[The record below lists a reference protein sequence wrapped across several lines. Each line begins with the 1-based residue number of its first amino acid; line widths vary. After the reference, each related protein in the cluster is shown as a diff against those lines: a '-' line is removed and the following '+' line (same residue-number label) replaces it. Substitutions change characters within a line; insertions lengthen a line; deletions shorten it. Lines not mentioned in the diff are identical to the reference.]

1 MSETQNNS
9 PDSAAAGKT
18 RLKRWLIGLF
28 AVFLIIA
35 VGLSSIDLDQ
45 AKDTLIEKVSAES
58 GMNIEI
64 ESIGFGFAHGL
75 GLKCSGVKVVTPK
88 GETYAVDHLYLLAE
102 WAPLLFGEFKINSA
116 TLDRP
121 QLTLN
126 LSDAPAKKP
135 ATSKKEP
142 AGEKSDSTTPVKSAQ
157 EALKKSQL
165 SVRNFKI
172 SDGQITLIRPGKQQS
187 LLARVDLSLQLEQ
200 VSSDRLDVLVDSL
213 KINTGEISLQGK
225 AKGENLTAENAHL
238 SVDLETDSFELN
250 DIKPVLAFFS
260 KDVDKTL
267 AQITE
272 LQINDISLNIQTPLA
287 ALEKPEVLK
296 QQSSGQLNFNIKNVV
311 LNLEKNPLQINPLIG
326 TGKWS
331 QGVLHP
337 DIKGTALGSQ
347 FGVKGELPLTAT
359 NKKIKAD
366 INWTELDITR
376 LPLPKSEGW
385 HPESGNVSGAFNISG
400 PIPETGKALPK
411 NLKGK
416 LNFKLNKL
424 VLIQPNQSK
433 KISLPTLEGS
443 GDYQNNQLN
452 YNILGNIFEGNFK
465 SNGAVKNLK
474 NPILD
479 NQLEFSNL
487 NLSKL
492 TLLKPGTGIPTQGI
506 ASGSVKL
513 KGPVPKDS
521 NLDNLAIETSFNV
534 ADLSLPVPSGK
545 NMFPLA
551 ISKLNGKASL
561 KKNKLTHD
569 INAEMLG
576 GSLGIIGDL
585 KMRSKMIA
593 DTTLKLK
600 TIDLSSLDQL
610 EKPVYGIVSA
620 DIKLKGPL
628 PENGKVLTNG
638 FKVDTAFDLE
648 NLSFPLDVKGKTVNA
663 ELGRLK
669 GSTSLN
675 KNRLQHDITAKLMGG
690 NATIKGNLSL
700 KETGLPDAVDTHL
713 NLANIDLAWIQSIK
727 KGDWIP
733 TSGKLDSDL
742 GIQGPLPKNPDSP
755 IKIRAAGT
763 ITANKLILGTGE
775 KKNTLESAIIT
786 LKDSSAELT
795 KALIELTKI
804 ETAGLQFKKVQTNF
818 KISPKQID
826 LTEGHIWPN
835 NGQLDLVGTFQPPSG
850 AYRLKFKGDK
860 LKVEDFAKQLAGPL
874 DLQGKLNGALPEN
887 GKGFPD
893 IAKQLSG
900 DIKLNLVDGNLPE
913 LGALE
918 AILTILNPT
927 SLLDAKKAGLNYEYL
942 GGDLKIVKGLVNTE
956 NFEMKSSQ
964 LNMQVLGNADLGKDT
979 VNAQIKVMPLQMLD
993 NTIKAI
999 PLLGQILTGGKK
1011 GGIIETYFKVD
1022 GKLSAPSVTPQAH
1035 RSLTEKPGAILNEIM
1050 NIPGNLTNDSK

>member
-1 MSETQNNS
+1 MPETQNSS
-9 PDSAAAGKT
+9 PDSSLVKKS
-18 RLKRWLIGLF
+18 RLKRWLIGFF
-28 AVFLIIA
+28 AVFLLLA
-35 VGLSSIDLDQ
+35 VGLSSIDLDE
-45 AKDTLIEKVSAES
+45 AKDRLIEKVSAES

-75 GLKCSGVKVVTPK
+75 GLKCSGVKVVTLK
-88 GETYAVDHLYLLAE
+88 GETYAVDHLHLLAE
-102 WAPLLFGEFKINSA
+102 WAPLLVGEFKINSA

-121 QLTLN
+121 RLTLN
-126 LSDAPAKKP
+126 LSDSPAKKP
-135 ATSKKEP
+135 APDKKEP
-142 AGEKSDSTTPVKSAQ
+142 GEAKPGAATPVKSAQ

-165 SVRNFKI
+165 SVRNFRI
-172 SDGQITLIRPGKQQS
+172 SDGQITLTHPGKQQS
-187 LLARVDLSLQLEQ
+187 LLARVDLSLKLEQ

-238 SVDLETDSFELN
+238 SVDLETSSFELN
-250 DIKPVLAFFS
+250 DIKSTLAFFS
-260 KDVDKTL
+260 KDVEKTL

-272 LQINDISLNIQTPLA
+272 LQINDISLNVQTPLA

-311 LNLEKNPLQINPLIG
+311 LNLGPNPLRINPLEG

-331 QGVLHP
+331 KGVLHP

-347 FGVKGELPLTAT
+347 FGLKGELPLTT
-359 NKKIKAD
+359 TQKNIKAD

-400 PIPETGKALPK
+400 PIPEAEKALSK

-424 VLIQPNQSK
+424 ILAQSNQSE

-452 YNILGNIFEGNFK
+452 YKILGNIFEGNFK
-465 SNGAVKNLK
+465 SSGAVKDLK
-474 NPILD
+474 HPILD
-479 NQLEFSNL
+479 NQIEFSNL
-487 NLSKL
+487 NLNKL
-492 TLLKPGTGIPTQGI
+492 NLLKPGTGIPTQGI
-506 ASGSVKL
+506 ASGNVKL
-513 KGPVPKDS
+513 KGPVPKDG
-521 NLDNLAIETSFNV
+521 NLDNLEIETSFNV
-534 ADLSLPVPSGK
+534 ANLSLPVPNGK
-545 NMFPLA
+545 KMFPLV
-551 ISKLNGKASL
+551 IPKLNGKADL
-561 KKNKLTHD
+561 NKNKLTHN

-576 GSLGIIGDL
+576 GSLGVTGDI
-585 KMRSKMIA
+585 KMGGKIIA

-628 PENGKVLTNG
+628 PENGKVLTSG
-638 FKVDTAFDLE
+638 LRIDTAFDLE
-648 NLSFPLDVKGKTVNA
+648 NLSLPLDVKGKTVNA
-663 ELGRLK
+663 ELGKLK
-669 GSTSLN
+669 GNASLN
-675 KNRLQHDITAKLMGG
+675 NNQLQHDITAKLLGG
-690 NATIKGNLSL
+690 NASVKGSLGL
-700 KETGLPDAVDTHL
+700 KEAGIKTVDTNIGLDH
-713 NLANIDLAWIQSIK
+713 IDLAWIQGIK

-733 TSGKLDSDL
+733 ASGKLMGQL
-742 GIQGPLPKNPDSP
+742 KVKGPLSENNIN
-755 IKIRAAGT
+755 IKAAGT
-763 ITANKLILGTGE
+763 LTASKLVLGTGE
-775 KKNTLESAIIT
+775 KKNTIETAKLT
-786 LKDSSAELT
+786 LQDSSKEFT
-795 KALIELTKI
+795 HALIELDKFK
-804 ETAGLQFKKVQTNF
+804 TAGLQFKKVQTKI

-826 LTEGHIWPN
+826 LTEGRISPKH
-835 NGQLDLVGTFQPPSG
+835 GQLKLAGSFLPPSG

-874 DLQGKLNGALPEN
+874 SLQGKLNGTLPEN

-918 AILTILNPT
+918 TILTILNPT

-942 GGDLKIVKGLVNTE
+942 GGDFNIINGLVHTD

-964 LNMQVLGNADLGKDT
+964 INMQVLGDADLGKDT
-979 VNAQIKVMPLQMLD
+979 INAQIKVMPLQMLD
-993 NTIKAI
+993 ETIKSI

-1022 GKLSAPSVTPQAH
+1022 GKLSAPSVTAQPH
-1035 RSLTEKPGAILNEIM
+1035 KSLTEKPGAILNELI
-1050 NIPGNLTNDSK
+1050 NIPGNLTR